1 MELTVLDNGQGCEPI
16 HEQSSVWLRPAG
28 HARAR
33 RAAGWDAAGW
43 PPTRARLAR
52 RRGAPAQPSGT
63 SGGQRHVRTRNQGEG
78 LAMAERLRVL
88 IVDDQRLLCEGFRKL
103 IELEPDLEV
112 VGMAGDGEE
121 ALAMVERLSATRT
134 APDVVLMDV
143 RMPRLDGIAA
153 TRAFSERWPEIR
165 VVILTTF
172 DERELIQ
179 AGLQAGAHGY
189 LLKDITAEQL
199 ATTIRVVA
207 QGQVLLHPDVAHK
220 VLASFSSAPIEPAM
234 IAPAT
239 PAFVGVSDVAQL
251 TERER
256 EILALLARG
265 ASNREISETLFIA
278 GGTVKNHLSNI
289 LGKLGVRDRT
299 QAALKARELGLL

>member
-1 MELTVLDNGQGCEPI
+1 
-16 HEQSSVWLRPAG
+16 
-28 HARAR
+28 
-33 RAAGWDAAGW
+33 
-43 PPTRARLAR
+43 
-52 RRGAPAQPSGT
+52 
-63 SGGQRHVRTRNQGEG
+63 
-78 LAMAERLRVL
+78 MAERLRVL

-153 TRAFSERWPEIR
+153 TRAFKERWPEIR

-172 DERELIQ
+172 DDRELIQ
-179 AGLQAGAHGY
+179 AGAEGY
-189 LLKDITAEQL
+189 VLKDITAEQL

-220 VLASFSSAPIEPAM
+220 VIASLSPAPIEPAM
-234 IAPAT
+234 TAPAT
-239 PAFVGVSDVAQL
+239 PAFVGGSDVAQL

-265 ASNREISETLFIA
+265 ASNREISETLYIA

>member
-1 MELTVLDNGQGCEPI
+1 M
-16 HEQSSVWLRPAG
+16 
-28 HARAR
+28 
-33 RAAGWDAAGW
+33 
-43 PPTRARLAR
+43 
-52 RRGAPAQPSGT
+52 
-63 SGGQRHVRTRNQGEG
+63 
-78 LAMAERLRVL
+78 

-121 ALAMVERLSATRT
+121 ALALVERLSATRT

-153 TRAFSERWPEIR
+153 TRALKERWPEIH

-179 AGLQAGAHGY
+179 AGLQAGALGY
-189 LLKDITAEQL
+189 VLKDITAEQL
-199 ATTIRVVA
+199 ATTVRVVA

-220 VLASFSSAPIEPAM
+220 VLASLSPALIKPAM
-234 IAPAT
+234 IAPTIPMYAGT
-239 PAFVGVSDVAQL
+239 SDLVQL

-265 ASNREISETLFIA
+265 ASNREISETLYIA

>member
-1 MELTVLDNGQGCEPI
+1 MT
-16 HEQSSVWLRPAG
+16 
-28 HARAR
+28 
-33 RAAGWDAAGW
+33 
-43 PPTRARLAR
+43 
-52 RRGAPAQPSGT
+52 
-63 SGGQRHVRTRNQGEG
+63 
-78 LAMAERLRVL
+78 ERIRVL
-88 IVDDQRLLCEGFRKL
+88 IVDDQRLLREGFRKL

-121 ALAMVERLSATRT
+121 ALAMVECLQAERM

-153 TRAFSERWPEIR
+153 TRAIIERWSKIR

-172 DERELIQ
+172 DDRELIQ
-179 AGLQAGAHGY
+179 TGLQAGALGY
-189 LLKDITAEQL
+189 VLKDITAEQL

-220 VLASFSSAPIEPAM
+220 VLASLSSAPSEPAVP
-234 IAPAT
+234 APAT
-239 PAFVGVSDVAQL
+239 STFVGGSDMAQL

-256 EILALLARG
+256 EILALLAHG
-265 ASNREISETLFIA
+265 DSNREISETLYIA
-278 GGTVKNHLSNI
+278 SGTVKNHLSNI
-289 LGKLGVRDRT
+289 LSKLGVRDRT

>member
-1 MELTVLDNGQGCEPI
+1 MV
-16 HEQSSVWLRPAG
+16 
-28 HARAR
+28 
-33 RAAGWDAAGW
+33 
-43 PPTRARLAR
+43 
-52 RRGAPAQPSGT
+52 
-63 SGGQRHVRTRNQGEG
+63 
-78 LAMAERLRVL
+78 ERLRVL

-121 ALAMVERLSATRT
+121 ALVMVERLSATRT

-143 RMPRLDGIAA
+143 RMPRLDGIRA
-153 TRAFSERWPEIR
+153 TRAIIERWPEIR

-172 DERELIQ
+172 DDRELIQ
-179 AGLQAGAHGY
+179 AGLQAGALGY
-189 LLKDITAEQL
+189 VLKDITAEQL

-207 QGQVLLHPDVAHK
+207 QGQVLLHPDVAQK
-220 VLASFSSAPIEPAM
+220 ILASLSPAPIEPAT

-239 PAFVGVSDVAQL
+239 PAFIGVSDMAQL

-265 ASNREISETLFIA
+265 ASNREISETLYIA

>member
-1 MELTVLDNGQGCEPI
+1 
-16 HEQSSVWLRPAG
+16 
-28 HARAR
+28 
-33 RAAGWDAAGW
+33 
-43 PPTRARLAR
+43 
-52 RRGAPAQPSGT
+52 
-63 SGGQRHVRTRNQGEG
+63 
-78 LAMAERLRVL
+78 MADRIRVV

-121 ALAMVERLSATRT
+121 ALATVERLQAERM

-153 TRAFSERWPEIR
+153 TRAIIERWPEIR

-172 DERELIQ
+172 DDRELIQ
-179 AGLQAGAHGY
+179 TGLQAGALGY
-189 LLKDITAEQL
+189 MLKDITAEQL

-220 VLASFSSAPIEPAM
+220 VLASLFSAPSEPTVP
-234 IAPAT
+234 APASST
-239 PAFVGVSDVAQL
+239 FVGGSDMAQL

-256 EILALLARG
+256 EILALLAHG
-265 ASNREISETLFIA
+265 ASNREISETLYIA
-278 GGTVKNHLSNI
+278 SGTVKNHLSNI

>member
-1 MELTVLDNGQGCEPI
+1 
-16 HEQSSVWLRPAG
+16 
-28 HARAR
+28 
-33 RAAGWDAAGW
+33 
-43 PPTRARLAR
+43 
-52 RRGAPAQPSGT
+52 
-63 SGGQRHVRTRNQGEG
+63 
-78 LAMAERLRVL
+78 MAERIRVL

-112 VGMAGDGEE
+112 VGMGGDGEE
-121 ALAMVERLSATRT
+121 ALATVERLHATGA

-153 TRAFSERWPEIR
+153 TRAIIERWPEIR

-172 DERELIQ
+172 DDRELIQ
-179 AGLQAGAHGY
+179 AGLQAGALGY
-189 LLKDITAEQL
+189 VLKDITAEQL

-207 QGQVLLHPDVAHK
+207 QGQILLHPDVAHK
-220 VLASFSSAPIEPAM
+220 VLASLSPAPIEPAVTT
-234 IAPAT
+234 PAT
-239 PAFVGVSDVAQL
+239 PAFAGVSDVAQL

-265 ASNREISETLFIA
+265 ASNREISEALYIA
-278 GGTVKNHLSNI
+278 SGTVKNHLSNI

>member
-1 MELTVLDNGQGCEPI
+1 
-16 HEQSSVWLRPAG
+16 
-28 HARAR
+28 
-33 RAAGWDAAGW
+33 
-43 PPTRARLAR
+43 
-52 RRGAPAQPSGT
+52 
-63 SGGQRHVRTRNQGEG
+63 
-78 LAMAERLRVL
+78 MAERLRVL

-121 ALAMVERLSATRT
+121 ALAMVERLSTQRS
-134 APDVVLMDV
+134 APGVVLMDV

-153 TRAFSERWPEIR
+153 TRVLKERWPEIR

-172 DERELIQ
+172 DEREVIQ
-179 AGLQAGAHGY
+179 AGLQAGAEGY
-189 LLKDITAEQL
+189 VLKDITAEQL

-220 VLASFSSAPIEPAM
+220 VLASLSPAPIEHVVT
-234 IAPAT
+234 APAT
-239 PAFVGVSDVAQL
+239 SAFVGVSDMAQL

-256 EILALLARG
+256 EILTLLARG
-265 ASNREISETLFIA
+265 ASNREISETLYIA
-278 GGTVKNHLSNI
+278 SGTVKNHLSNI

>member
-1 MELTVLDNGQGCEPI
+1 MT
-16 HEQSSVWLRPAG
+16 
-28 HARAR
+28 
-33 RAAGWDAAGW
+33 
-43 PPTRARLAR
+43 
-52 RRGAPAQPSGT
+52 
-63 SGGQRHVRTRNQGEG
+63 
-78 LAMAERLRVL
+78 ERIRVV
-88 IVDDQRLLCEGFRKL
+88 IVDDQRLLREGFRKL

-121 ALAMVERLSATRT
+121 ALATVERLHAERM

-153 TRAFSERWPEIR
+153 THAFKERWPEIR
-165 VVILTTF
+165 MVILTTF
-172 DERELIQ
+172 DDRELIQ
-179 AGLQAGAHGY
+179 AGLQAGALGY
-189 LLKDITAEQL
+189 VLKDITAEQL

-207 QGQVLLHPDVAHK
+207 QGQILLHPDVASK
-220 VLASFSSAPIEPAM
+220 VIASFSSASIEPAVT
-234 IAPAT
+234 APAT
-239 PAFVGVSDVAQL
+239 PASDGAQL

-265 ASNREISETLFIA
+265 ASNREISETLYIA

-299 QAALKARELGLL
+299 QAALKARELDLL

>member
-1 MELTVLDNGQGCEPI
+1 MT
-16 HEQSSVWLRPAG
+16 
-28 HARAR
+28 
-33 RAAGWDAAGW
+33 
-43 PPTRARLAR
+43 
-52 RRGAPAQPSGT
+52 
-63 SGGQRHVRTRNQGEG
+63 
-78 LAMAERLRVL
+78 ERLRVL

-153 TRAFSERWPEIR
+153 TRAIIERWPEVR

-172 DERELIQ
+172 DDRELIQ
-179 AGLQAGAHGY
+179 AGLQAGALGY
-189 LLKDITAEQL
+189 VLKDITAEQL

-220 VLASFSSAPIEPAM
+220 VLASLSSAPIEPSM
-234 IAPAT
+234 TAPAT
-239 PAFVGVSDVAQL
+239 PAFRSARPSTSPVAPSRTTSATSWASWGCATGRRRPSKPENSACCKESMGCMVRFPQRHAGV
-251 TERER
+251 
-256 EILALLARG
+256 
-265 ASNREISETLFIA
+265 
-278 GGTVKNHLSNI
+278 
-289 LGKLGVRDRT
+289 
-299 QAALKARELGLL
+299 

>member
-1 MELTVLDNGQGCEPI
+1 
-16 HEQSSVWLRPAG
+16 
-28 HARAR
+28 
-33 RAAGWDAAGW
+33 
-43 PPTRARLAR
+43 
-52 RRGAPAQPSGT
+52 
-63 SGGQRHVRTRNQGEG
+63 
-78 LAMAERLRVL
+78 
-88 IVDDQRLLCEGFRKL
+88 VDDQRLLCEGFRKL

-121 ALAMVERLSATRT
+121 ALAMVEHLSATQT

-153 TRAFSERWPEIR
+153 TRAFKEHWPEIR

-172 DERELIQ
+172 DDRELIQ
-179 AGLQAGAHGY
+179 AGLQAGAEGY
-189 LLKDITAEQL
+189 VLKDITAEQL
-199 ATTIRVVA
+199 AMTIRVVA

-220 VLASFSSAPIEPAM
+220 VLASLSPAPIEPAVP
-234 IAPAT
+234 APAT

-265 ASNREISETLFIA
+265 ASNREISETLYIA